1 MRARRTQ
8 QKDLFHQGRTFCA
21 IPPPERQA
29 LLRLI
34 EQMLV
39 EALIDANPPLAGE
52 LAGDGI
58 TEVPHEQDHT

>member
-1 MRARRTQ
+1 MSPRRTQ
-8 QKDLFHQGRTFCA
+8 QKDLFHEERTFSA
-21 IPPPERQA
+21 IPTPERQA

-39 EALIDANPPLAGE
+39 EALIDANPPLAG
-52 LAGDGI
+52 DGI